1 MVTSLP
7 IAGEASGEKQMPGRN
22 LVDIHAHFLTGDYL
36 AALDAAGLK
45 ENVDG
50 FPTPDWSAASALD
63 RMDAWGIKT
72 AMLSISAPGIVFVP
86 MGGKPTLAR
95 KINDELATI
104 VAAHPDRFGGLA
116 ILPLPDVDAALKEI
130 EYAYDKLKLDGIVL
144 FTNIDGI
151 YLGDKRFDP
160 VFDELN
166 RRDAVVFVHP
176 VAPPGFDINRLEFPA
191 PAIEFPFETTRM
203 IMNMIGSGTVRRCPR
218 VRVIAA
224 HGGGTVPYLAPR
236 ISRNLVRFGKVS
248 PAFTP
253 EEVLAAFRSFY
264 YDVTAVTH
272 RNAID
277 ALLTLA
283 PRDRL
288 LYGSDHPFMLPTLIP
303 PAIDFI
309 MSEPSIAEADRQAL
323 ASGNAKRLFPRIS

>member
-1 MVTSLP
+1 M
-7 IAGEASGEKQMPGRN
+7 SGQN
-22 LVDIHAHFLTGDYL
+22 LVDVHSHFLTDDYL
-36 AALDAAGLK
+36 AALDSAGLK

-50 FPTPDWSAASALD
+50 FPTPDWSVIGALD
-63 RMDAWGIKT
+63 RMDAWGIRT
-72 AMLSISAPGIVFVP
+72 AVLSISAPGIVFVP
-86 MGGKPTLAR
+86 LGSKPVLAR
-95 KINDELATI
+95 KINDQLAKF

-116 ILPLPDVDAALKEI
+116 ILPLPDVDAALREI
-130 EYAYDKLKLDGIVL
+130 EYAYGALNLDGIVL
-144 FTNIDGI
+144 FSNIDGI
-151 YLGDKRFDP
+151 YLGDTRFDP
-160 VFDELN
+160 IFDELN

-176 VAPPGFDINRLEFPA
+176 VAPPGFDISRLGFPA

-224 HGGGTVPYLAPR
+224 HGGGTVPFLAPR
-236 ISRNLVRFGKVS
+236 ISRNLVRFGKAA

-253 EEVLAAFRSFY
+253 EEVLSAFRSFY
-264 YDVTAVTH
+264 FDVTAVSH
-272 RNAID
+272 RNAIN

-288 LYGSDHPFMLPTLIP
+288 LYGSDYPFMQPALIP

-309 MSEPSIAEADRQAL
+309 MSEPALQDADRQAL
-323 ASGNAKRLFPRIS
+323 AFGNARRLFPRIGM